1 MIPLVIAKEESPL
14 MITKLVADQK
24 LKHHLENLGFIQGAT
39 IEIISKSRGNVILKI
54 KDGRLAI
61 GEDLAR
67 KIFVE

>member
-1 MIPLVIAKEESPL
+1 MIPLIIAKEESPL
-14 MITKLVADQK
+14 MITKLVVNQK
-24 LKHHLENLGFIQGAT
+24 TKHHLENLGFIQGAN
-39 IEIISKSRGNVILKI
+39 IEIISKSKGNVILKI